1 MKKYYFVTMFLI
13 ALMPSIAYAQYGT
26 KVEPANNIGK
36 SLFVMKQQFPELRYI
51 KTDAKGSQYEDGY
64 PQDGIA
70 LFFYFNDD
78 IVVEECMIVQ
88 SGDGFPRMW
97 FDQMA
102 DTFITNYPASFG
114 VSGYNAKHWCY
125 STFQVHLIF
134 VSENG
139 LNTALIIYE
148 AGGSYTG
155 VTGKEF
161 FEKYN
166 SK

>member
-1 MKKYYFVTMFLI
+1 MTPTSVQEMEKKDAWYAVGLQRLDTKKREVEMKKFF
-13 ALMPSIAYAQYGT
+13 
-26 KVEPANNIGK
+26 
-36 SLFVMKQQFPELRYI
+36 
-51 KTDAKGSQYEDGY
+51 DAFHQ
-64 PQDGIA
+64 P
-70 LFFYFNDD
+70 N
-78 IVVEECMIVQ
+78 
-88 SGDGFPRMW
+88 DGFPRMW

-102 DTFITNYPASFG
+102 DTFVTNYPASYS